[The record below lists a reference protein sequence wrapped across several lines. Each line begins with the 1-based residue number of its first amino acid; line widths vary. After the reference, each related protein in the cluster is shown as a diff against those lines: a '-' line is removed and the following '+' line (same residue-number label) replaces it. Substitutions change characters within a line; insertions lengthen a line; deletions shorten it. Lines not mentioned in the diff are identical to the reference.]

1 MIRGVPYEVKT
12 FLFPGSFDP
21 FSLGHR
27 DIAKRA
33 ADLCDRLVVAVLN
46 NRGKSPVFSLQ
57 ERVEMANQS
66 LSGVPGVEVISYVG
80 LLVDL
85 YRNVDA
91 AAVVRGLRAESDFR
105 IEAEMAA
112 ANKLLNPDYE
122 VILLPSSADMV
133 FISSSTIKEVAF
145 FGGDVSKMVCPQ
157 IAEFVKAKIS
167 ERKA

>member
-1 MIRGVPYEVKT
+1 MKT

-21 FSLGHR
+21 FSLGHQ

-33 ADLCDRLVVAVLN
+33 VILCDRLVVAVLN
-46 NRGKSPVFSLQ
+46 NHAKSPVFTAE
-57 ERVEMANQS
+57 ERVSMAQQC
-66 LSGVPGVEVISYVG
+66 LSGFAGIEVISFDG

-85 YRNVDA
+85 YRKIGAV
-91 AAVVRGLRAESDFR
+91 AVVRGLRGESDFR

-112 ANKLLNPDYE
+112 ANKLLLPEYD
-122 VILLPSSADMV
+122 VILLPCSAEMV

-145 FGGDVSKMVCPQ
+145 YGGDISKMVDPL
-157 IAEFVKAKIS
+157 IVDFVRDRVL